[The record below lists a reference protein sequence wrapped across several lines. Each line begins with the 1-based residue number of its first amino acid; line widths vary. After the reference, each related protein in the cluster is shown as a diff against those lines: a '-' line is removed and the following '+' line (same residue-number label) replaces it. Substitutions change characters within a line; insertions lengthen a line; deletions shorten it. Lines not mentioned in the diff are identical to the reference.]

1 MFDDLFR
8 FGANTINNLY
18 NHYTALY
25 HHRKRDGLKI
35 LGENFDCIWA
45 RARVSSNLQA
55 EESSDFNFQESLIL
69 CRELVSVGR
78 ASRLFRTIFFP
89 SVCLKGHCVKLLTA
103 RTTRRTQYRWCLRQ
117 LRRIGPARLLQH
129 PIRGIC
135 ERICYC
141 QEDKTEDALWW
152 RIWKKKI
159 KSDRTSSGLVGVPTQ
174 QWDDWRC
181 LSIRF
186 EGGGRRARWMLCKN
200 FDLCEWFF
208 EQSGGGVVGEKDNDD
223 AQWGGSRKMKLKFMC
238 CECSSLLQTK
248 HI

>member
-1 MFDDLFR
+1 MH
-8 FGANTINNLY
+8 GIVKHKCMILY
-18 NHYTALY
+18 NLYTALY

-35 LGENFDCIWA
+35 LGENFGCIWA
-45 RARVSSNLQA
+45 RARRVLQPPSRREFGFQFSRISHSVSRTRVGWTCVA
-55 EESSDFNFQESLIL
+55 FVSDD
-69 CRELVSVGR
+69 
-78 ASRLFRTIFFP
+78 FFP

-174 QWDDWRC
+174 QWDGWRC

-208 EQSGGGVVGEKDNDD
+208 EQSGGGAVGEKDNDD